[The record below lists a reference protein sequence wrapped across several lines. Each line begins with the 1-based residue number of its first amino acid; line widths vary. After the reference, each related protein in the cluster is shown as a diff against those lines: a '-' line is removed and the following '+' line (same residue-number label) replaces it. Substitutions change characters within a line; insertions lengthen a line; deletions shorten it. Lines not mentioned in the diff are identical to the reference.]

1 MKTIINK
8 IIEENNLK
16 LISLDSKVDFT
27 YYEEKDDFF
36 IFLYYN
42 QNEIVELNNN
52 EIVDLE
58 YTINTII
65 VELKKD
71 DNLSEFKQRNLD
83 HNLSLVLLLELENEN
98 DELRKEL
105 NKVEENSLNAK
116 KYVLPYFKNDVEVL
130 LQKINRTDEIVSQL
144 NKISIENSDL
154 LDKPDESWY
163 RVLMGIFI
171 KTPFLNYQS
180 TEDNQ
185 SLENLSLAVEESLS
199 IREKYL
205 LDAIKD
211 NDFNS
216 FQNIEEYINQQNL
229 TNDTNGEI

>member
-16 LISLDSKVDFT
+16 LISLDSKIDFT

-36 IFLYYN
+36 LFLYYN

-58 YTINTII
+58 YTINRII

-71 DNLSEFKQRNLD
+71 DNLSEFIQRNID
-83 HNLSLVLLLELENEN
+83 HNLSLVLLLELDNEN
-98 DELRKEL
+98 DELQKEL

-130 LQKINRTDEIVSQL
+130 LQKINGTDDIVSQL
-144 NKISIENSDL
+144 NKVSIENSDL
-154 LDKPDESWY
+154 LDKLDESWY
-163 RVLMGIFI
+163 KVLMGIFI
-171 KTPFLNYQS
+171 KIPFFNYQS

-199 IREKYL
+199 VREKIL
-205 LDAIKD
+205 LATIND

-216 FQNIEEYINQQNL
+216 FQKIEEFINQHNL
-229 TNDTNGEI
+229 TNDTKDEI

>member
-16 LISLDSKVDFT
+16 SISLNSKVDFT

-42 QNEIVELNNN
+42 QKEIVELNDNK
-52 EIVDLE
+52 IVELE
-58 YTINTII
+58 YAINRFI

-71 DNLSEFKQRNLD
+71 DNLSEFKQRNID
-83 HNLSLVLLLELENEN
+83 HNLSLVLLLELDNEN
-98 DELRKEL
+98 DELQKEL

-116 KYVLPYFKNDVEVL
+116 KYVLPYYKNDVQLL
-130 LQKINRTDEIVSQL
+130 LQKINGTDEIVSRL
-144 NKISIENSDL
+144 NKLSIENSDL
-154 LDKPDESWY
+154 LDKLDERWY
-163 RVLMGIFI
+163 KVLMGIFI
-171 KTPFLNYQS
+171 KIPFFNYQS

-185 SLENLSLAVEESLS
+185 SLENLSLVIEESLS
-199 IREKYL
+199 VREKFL
-205 LDAIKD
+205 LATIND

-216 FQNIEEYINQQNL
+216 FQNIEEFISQHNL
-229 TNDTNGEI
+229 SNNTNDEI

>member
-16 LISLDSKVDFT
+16 SISLDSKVDFT

-36 IFLYYN
+36 LFLYYN

-58 YTINTII
+58 YTINRII

-71 DNLSEFKQRNLD
+71 DNLSEFKQRNID
-83 HNLSLVLLLELENEN
+83 HNLSLVLLLELDNEN
-98 DELRKEL
+98 DELQKEL

-130 LQKINRTDEIVSQL
+130 LQKINGTDEIVSQL

-154 LDKPDESWY
+154 LDKLDESWY
-163 RVLMGIFI
+163 KVLMGIFI
-171 KTPFLNYQS
+171 KVPFFNYQS

-185 SLENLSLAVEESLS
+185 SLENLSLVVKESLS
-199 IREKYL
+199 VREKFL
-205 LDAIKD
+205 LATIND

-216 FQNIEEYINQQNL
+216 FQNIEGFINQHNL
-229 TNDTNGEI
+229 INDTNDEI